1 MGIAAL
7 LAVTAAGV
15 VAGAINTI
23 IGSGSLVTYPVMVLL
38 GVPPIS
44 ANVANT
50 VGLAP
55 GAVAGAYSYR
65 TFMHEGDSA
74 AAASA
79 PSVFTLSRGRIS
91 GLSLCAAG
99 GALIGAGLLL
109 RVSASTFT
117 LIVPFLIALA
127 TVLVACQPR
136 PARMV
141 GAHDDGSGALP
152 VSSARLGVLALLV
165 VCGAVY
171 GGFFSAAQGIIFLA
185 ILGVFLPGSIHTHNA
200 LKNLLQ
206 AIVNVVAALFFIV
219 VAIAVAAGA
228 DEIAAGAGMGTAA
241 GLGATAAG
249 ADGIAAGGMGAT
261 TGTGAVA
268 AADAKIIAL
277 AGASPLSG
285 TLDTHT
291 WIAAACVAV
300 GSFIGSP
307 LGAWIGVRIPARVL
321 RISVVIFGACMA
333 VLMAAR
339 AFGL

>member
-7 LAVTAAGV
+7 LAITVAGV

-74 AAASA
+74 AAVSA
-79 PSVFTLSRGRIS
+79 PSAFTLSRGRIS

-136 PARMV
+136 LARMV
-141 GAHDDGSGALP
+141 SAHDDGSGALP

-228 DEIAAGAGMGTAA
+228 QDPT
-241 GLGATAAG
+241 LSVT
-249 ADGIAAGGMGAT
+249 
-261 TGTGAVA
+261 
-268 AADAKIIAL
+268 
-277 AGASPLSG
+277 SPLSG
-285 TLDTHT
+285 TLDTRT

-300 GSFIGSP
+300 GSLIGSP

-333 VLMAAR
+333 VLMAVR
-339 AFGL
+339 ACTIP

>member
-91 GLSLCAAG
+91 GLSLCAVG

-127 TVLVACQPR
+127 TVLVACQPHL
-136 PARMV
+136 ARMV
-141 GAHDDGSGALP
+141 SAHDDGSEALP

-228 DEIAAGAGMGTAA
+228 QDPT
-241 GLGATAAG
+241 LSVT
-249 ADGIAAGGMGAT
+249 
-261 TGTGAVA
+261 
-268 AADAKIIAL
+268 
-277 AGASPLSG
+277 SPLSG
-285 TLDTHT
+285 TLDTRT

-300 GSFIGSP
+300 GSLIGSP

-333 VLMAAR
+333 VLMAVR
-339 AFGL
+339 ACTIP